1 MGPSSKLAVPSAMA
15 GFFLAIGEMILQ
27 TAQQTFLTGLFVEDR
42 AMQFV
47 AVLLVVFTDWC
58 VVDSKDTH

>member
-1 MGPSSKLAVPSAMA
+1 MGPSSKLAVPAGMA